1 MTPFFDSV
9 ANLLNLDVVMV
20 DGTFVKV
27 HQHGT
32 GAPKAD
38 AHPTSPKSFKPSGE
52 VAVG

>member
-1 MTPFFDSV
+1 M
-9 ANLLNLDVVMV
+9 LKLDVVMV

-32 GAPKAD
+32 GAPKED
-38 AHPTSPKSFKPSGE
+38 AHRTNPELFKRLEE